1 MSYAPGYDPVR
12 SRPDAA
18 LVAEAAVV
26 GAAVSRSAPAHAL
39 ALIARG
45 ALA

>member
-1 MSYAPGYDPVR
+1 MAFDRLGWSVTAVSLP
-12 SRPDAA
+12 
-18 LVAEAAVV
+18 AVV

-45 ALA
+45 ELA